1 MNYIYILYTQAPNI
15 RYLQNKT
22 WKWKSEINVQC
33 CWCTP
38 SLGWN
43 QFAKR
48 FVQEGHLYSVYLVY
62 LVYREV
68 EQKWEP
74 QLKEK
79 MYFSA
84 TACLMSKVKNINGLH
99 VKYEQAEW
107 EIKSWSWEALIIHDS
122 PCFYSIS
129 TWARGSSALLRTRP
143 LPWQQY
149 KLESEDPTPSI
160 FWTCVCSC

>member
-48 FVQEGHLYSVYLVY
+48 FVREGHLYSVYLVY
-62 LVYREV
+62 LVYGEG

-74 QLKEK
+74 QFKEN

-84 TACLMSKVKNINGLH
+84 TAMSKSRTFINCMWRMN
-99 VKYEQAEW
+99 EQSGKLRADPG
-107 EIKSWSWEALIIHDS
+107 KRWSPSLPLLLLWVS
-122 PCFYSIS
+122 M
-129 TWARGSSALLRTRP
+129 WARGSSALLRIRA
-143 LPWQQY
+143 LRRQQY
-149 KLESEDPTPSI
+149 ELEREDHNAPHFLTV
-160 FWTCVCSC
+160 CVCSC